1 MLLSAW
7 LSKLIINRFCH
18 YRTWGIVF
26 ARAEHAA
33 GLLACRRLSLLLGAS
48 GPPAGLWTA
57 AVFYP
62 APWRLPRPQS
72 SGLLLGAWTARRALL
87 RPLYCLLVGRDSSLY
102 YLRPNPLR
110 FWTAAGF
117 WPAPWRL
124 ARPQGLWNR
133 ALGPCV
139 LFVGRRY
146 YLRPPSAPPLE
157 RAKRIWNSRRLL
169 ERRRLLACSLALLER
184 RIAATRVRVCGDN
197 AMNVR

>member
-48 GPPAGLWTA
+48 GPPAVFWTA

-62 APWRLPRPQS
+62 APWRLPRPQ
-72 SGLLLGAWTARRALL
+72 AAP
-87 RPLYCLLVGRDSSLY
+87 RPLYCSLAGRDSSLY

-110 FWTAAGF
+110 FWTARRAIGTEPRLYLDRAKRF
-117 WPAPWRL
+117 WNGRSA
-124 ARPQGLWNR
+124 
-133 ALGPCV
+133 ALV

-146 YLRPPSAPPLE
+146 YLRP
-157 RAKRIWNSRRLL
+157 IIRRSDLL
-169 ERRRLLACSLALLER
+169 EQASASWN
-184 RIAATRVRVCGDN
+184 AAGY
-197 AMNVR
+197 

>member
-57 AVFYP
+57 AVFWP
-62 APWRLPRPQS
+62 APCAWPAEGLWTGLRP
-72 SGLLLGAWTARRALL
+72 WTARKALL
-87 RPLYCLLVGRDSSLY
+87 RPLYCSLAGRDSSLY

-110 FWTAAGF
+110 FWTARRAIGTEPRIYLERAKRF
-117 WPAPWRL
+117 WNGRSA
-124 ARPQGLWNR
+124 
-133 ALGPCV
+133 ALV

-146 YLRPPSAPPLE
+146 YLRP
-157 RAKRIWNSRRLL
+157 IIRRSDLL
-169 ERRRLLACSLALLER
+169 EQASASWN
-184 RIAATRVRVCGDN
+184 AAGY
-197 AMNVR
+197 